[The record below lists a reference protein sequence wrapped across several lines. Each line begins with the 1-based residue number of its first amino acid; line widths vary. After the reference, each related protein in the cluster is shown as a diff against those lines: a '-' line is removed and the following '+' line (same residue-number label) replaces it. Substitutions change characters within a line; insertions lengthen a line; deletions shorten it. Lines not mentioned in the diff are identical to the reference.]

1 MRIKGQLATRAEAT
15 LYDSSGNAISSELQ
29 TDGDYHLG
37 VSMTQDVYADPNNAS
52 SVNLAS
58 GATWA
63 GSPTSTLG
71 VVGLQWNLNTDQ
83 NCTIYSEESEGS
95 HTGVGTVATNGT
107 TTLTGT
113 STTFERS
120 FVVGDTISV
129 AGETDRVVASI
140 TSDTELVV
148 TAVFSTTASGLAFTH
163 YHWDI
168 CYPFDFIA
176 IAGRRGEG
184 ETVQATNAYWR
195 LRVVNEGPLTTT
207 YFRVSGVLCPIA
219 TPLPSSL
226 SDDRRLKTES
236 TLTGRENT
244 DRHVWVSP
252 TNTLTTN
259 PQVRLVGH
267 SFSGSTKDTNF
278 WTTAVTNGGTVD
290 QVPGEVK
297 ITTNTTADGTA
308 KYFSKHRARFV
319 AGHPNLFSTGVSF
332 KTVLTADNIR
342 RIGAYDGTEGVDGDG
357 YYFEL
362 DYLTFSVGSRKAGTD
377 TRVSTGSFNGS
388 MGTIWVPTFNTY
400 YKLDI
405 EMTPMATYWYVD
417 GVLLHKTIA
426 GHQTGTITLPITM
439 ECNNDNSAI
448 VDTEMHCIAAVI
460 MREAELTTESVY
472 YHLSGNSATHILK
485 YGAGTLHKIMFNN
498 TSGTTLTMYDNTAAS
513 GAVIGIITTA
523 SGAIGEW
530 SYDLP
535 FSNGLTLVTTG
546 NSLDATIVYE

>member
-52 SVNLAS
+52 NVNLAS

-95 HTGVGTVATNGT
+95 HTGLGTVATNGT

-148 TAVFSTTASGLAFTH
+148 TAAFSTTASGLAFTH

-168 CYPFDFIA
+168 CYHFDFIA
-176 IAGRRGEG
+176 IAGKKGEG
-184 ETVQATNAYWR
+184 ETVQATMAYWR
-195 LRVVNEGPLTTT
+195 LRVVNEGPSTTT

-252 TNTLTTN
+252 VNSLSTFEK
-259 PQVRLVGH
+259 VRLVG
-267 SFSGSTKDTNF
+267 TNF
-278 WTTAVTNGGTVD
+278 
-290 QVPGEVK
+290 
-297 ITTNTTADGTA
+297 DGTA
-308 KYFSKHRARFV
+308 KDINFWKETVTGSGVVTQSGEIVLNTSTTLNSTAKYESVRRGRFV
-319 AGHPNLFSTGVSF
+319 VGTDLLFTGAF
-332 KTVLTADNIR
+332 KYKTAFDTDNIR
-342 RIGAYDGTEGVDGDG
+342 RCGAYDADNGFFFEIDGS
-357 YYFEL
+357 
-362 DYLTFSVGSRKAGTD
+362 TFSIGTRKAGAD
-377 TRVSTGSFNGS
+377 TLVSSGDFNGS
-388 MGTIWVPTFNTY
+388 LGVAFTPTAVTEY
-400 YKLDI
+400 YKFDI
-405 EMTPMATYWYVD
+405 EYTPMGAFWYVN
-417 GVLLHKTIA
+417 GSLLHKLFPV
-426 GHQTGTITLPITM
+426 GHLTNFLTLPITF
-439 ECNNDNSAI
+439 ENINDNGNT
-448 VDTEMHCIAAVI
+448 TENKFDCIAAVI
-460 MREAELTTESVY
+460 SRQGALKTNPTSK
-472 YHLSGNSATHILK
+472 HISAAGTYVCKI
-485 YGAGTLHKIMFNN
+485 GAGKLHGIAVNDP
-498 TSGTTLTMYDNTAAS
+498 SAATTMTIYDEVSAAVPVL
-513 GAVIGIITTA
+513 GVLVTTTKVITPFFMA
-523 SGAIGEW
+523 
-530 SYDLP
+530 YDLP
-535 FSNGLTLVTTG
+535 FNTGLTIVT
-546 NSLDATIVYE
+546 DATSDYTIIYE